1 MKKKK
6 KKRKKG
12 IMVVVLQERELS
24 DQYREDGESLCGV
37 VYYIP
42 HELAEREGGKQSKG
56 KEQIK
61 GK

>member
-24 DQYREDGESLCGV
+24 TEKMVRVCGV
-37 VYYIP
+37 VYLYTT
-42 HELAEREGGKQSKG
+42 
-56 KEQIK
+56 
-61 GK
+61 

>member
-37 VYYIP
+37 VYLYTT
-42 HELAEREGGKQSKG
+42 
-56 KEQIK
+56 
-61 GK
+61 